1 MTDPKAEFE
10 RLLAELRPRLH
21 RYCARMTGSVIDGE
35 DVLQETLVKAIEA
48 FPHTGPLAN
57 VEGWLFRIAHNAALD
72 FLRRR
77 ARREG
82 VQDGDE
88 ALETIADPDSEIER
102 RQAAAASLRTL
113 MRLPVAQRSSVI
125 LMDVLG
131 HSLEEISEVLESTVP
146 AVKANLHRG
155 RQRLVE
161 LAAEPDDRP
170 PPVLAEADRQRLAAY
185 VARFNARDFDA
196 LRAQLA
202 DDVKVEVVNRT
213 RLSGRGE
220 VGRYFGNYSQTDD
233 WHLVPGLVEGR
244 PAVVVLDPDPAGGPA
259 ALLHADRLAGW
270 PAAERPGFPLC
281 ALRRGWSRAQLQRF
295 VMMPWPDRP
304 VHNRRCYRSVH
315 EGGTTM
321 HKLMTRTAVAALAA
335 VALFSLAPAAFA
347 QAVMYK
353 ADLTGAAQV
362 PPNTTKGTGAL
373 KATYDP
379 ASKKLTYTVT
389 YKDLSGPAT
398 AAHFHGPGRRRC
410 QCRRRRAGRRPAH
423 QPDQGRGHPDRCPG
437 GRPRRRPLVLQRP
450 HRSQPARRD
459 PRPGDEG
466 HVDRIVEL
474 GWSSRPR
481 RTRRASRSSA
491 CRR

>member
-1 MTDPKAEFE
+1 MADPKAEFE

-77 ARREG
+77 SRREG
-82 VQDGDE
+82 VRGDE
-88 ALETIADPDSEIER
+88 ELETIADPDSDIER
-102 RQAAAASLRTL
+102 RQTAAASLRTL

-202 DDVKVEVVNRT
+202 DEVKVEVVNRT
-213 RLSGRGE
+213 RLNGRGE
-220 VGRYFGNYSQTDD
+220 VGRYFGNYSQSSD
-233 WHLVPGLVEGR
+233 WHLVPGLVDGR
-244 PAVVVLDPDPAGGPA
+244 PAVIVHSPDQP
-259 ALLHADRLAGW
+259 
-270 PAAERPGFPLC
+270 
-281 ALRRGWSRAQLQRF
+281 
-295 VMMPWPDRP
+295 
-304 VHNRRCYRSVH
+304 
-315 EGGTTM
+315 
-321 HKLMTRTAVAALAA
+321 
-335 VALFSLAPAAFA
+335 
-347 QAVMYK
+347 
-353 ADLTGAAQV
+353 
-362 PPNTTKGTGAL
+362 
-373 KATYDP
+373 
-379 ASKKLTYTVT
+379 
-389 YKDLSGPAT
+389 SGPPIYFMLLDWAD
-398 AAHFHGPGRRRC
+398 GRL
-410 QCRRRRAGRRPAH
+410 RAVRDFRYARYAVEGAE
-423 QPDQGRGHPDRCPG
+423 
-437 GRPRRRPLVLQRP
+437 LVDFP
-450 HRSQPARRD
+450 
-459 PRPGDEG
+459 
-466 HVDRIVEL
+466 
-474 GWSSRPR
+474 
-481 RTRRASRSSA
+481 
-491 CRR
+491 

>member
-88 ALETIADPDSEIER
+88 ALETIADPDSAIER

-220 VGRYFGNYSQTDD
+220 VGRYFGNYSQTTD

-244 PAVVVLDPDPAGGPA
+244 PAAVVLDPVRPAGPPLYFMLIDWQDGRLLNVRDFRYARYIVEGA
-259 ALLHADRLAGW
+259 ALS
-270 PAAERPGFPLC
+270 FN
-281 ALRRGWSRAQLQRF
+281 AL
-295 VMMPWPDRP
+295 
-304 VHNRRCYRSVH
+304 
-315 EGGTTM
+315 
-321 HKLMTRTAVAALAA
+321 
-335 VALFSLAPAAFA
+335 
-347 QAVMYK
+347 
-353 ADLTGAAQV
+353 
-362 PPNTTKGTGAL
+362 
-373 KATYDP
+373 
-379 ASKKLTYTVT
+379 
-389 YKDLSGPAT
+389 
-398 AAHFHGPGRRRC
+398 
-410 QCRRRRAGRRPAH
+410 
-423 QPDQGRGHPDRCPG
+423 
-437 GRPRRRPLVLQRP
+437 
-450 HRSQPARRD
+450 
-459 PRPGDEG
+459 
-466 HVDRIVEL
+466 
-474 GWSSRPR
+474 
-481 RTRRASRSSA
+481 
-491 CRR
+491 

>member
-244 PAVVVLDPDPAGGPA
+244 PAVVVLDPAQPAGLPLYFMLIDWQDGRLLNVRDFRYA
-259 ALLHADRLAGW
+259 RYVVDGAELSFNAL
-270 PAAERPGFPLC
+270 
-281 ALRRGWSRAQLQRF
+281 
-295 VMMPWPDRP
+295 
-304 VHNRRCYRSVH
+304 
-315 EGGTTM
+315 
-321 HKLMTRTAVAALAA
+321 
-335 VALFSLAPAAFA
+335 
-347 QAVMYK
+347 
-353 ADLTGAAQV
+353 
-362 PPNTTKGTGAL
+362 
-373 KATYDP
+373 
-379 ASKKLTYTVT
+379 
-389 YKDLSGPAT
+389 
-398 AAHFHGPGRRRC
+398 
-410 QCRRRRAGRRPAH
+410 
-423 QPDQGRGHPDRCPG
+423 
-437 GRPRRRPLVLQRP
+437 
-450 HRSQPARRD
+450 
-459 PRPGDEG
+459 
-466 HVDRIVEL
+466 
-474 GWSSRPR
+474 
-481 RTRRASRSSA
+481 
-491 CRR
+491 

>member
-77 ARREG
+77 SRREG

-88 ALETIADPDSEIER
+88 ALEAIADPDSAIDR

-202 DDVKVEVVNRT
+202 DEVKVEVVNRT
-213 RLSGRGE
+213 RLNGRGE
-220 VGRYFGNYSQTDD
+220 VSRYFGNYSQSSD
-233 WHLVPGLVEGR
+233 WHLVPGQVQGR
-244 PAVVVLDPDPAGGPA
+244 PAVVALDPDQPAGPPLYFMLIDWRDGR
-259 ALLHADRLAGW
+259 LLGVRDFRYARYAVED
-270 PAAERPGFPLC
+270 AELI
-281 ALRRGWSRAQLQRF
+281 
-295 VMMPWPDRP
+295 D
-304 VHNRRCYRSVH
+304 
-315 EGGTTM
+315 
-321 HKLMTRTAVAALAA
+321 
-335 VALFSLAPAAFA
+335 FS
-347 QAVMYK
+347 
-353 ADLTGAAQV
+353 
-362 PPNTTKGTGAL
+362 
-373 KATYDP
+373 
-379 ASKKLTYTVT
+379 
-389 YKDLSGPAT
+389 
-398 AAHFHGPGRRRC
+398 
-410 QCRRRRAGRRPAH
+410 
-423 QPDQGRGHPDRCPG
+423 
-437 GRPRRRPLVLQRP
+437 
-450 HRSQPARRD
+450 
-459 PRPGDEG
+459 
-466 HVDRIVEL
+466 
-474 GWSSRPR
+474 
-481 RTRRASRSSA
+481 
-491 CRR
+491 

>member
-1 MTDPKAEFE
+1 MIDPKAEFE

-213 RLSGRGE
+213 RLGGRGE
-220 VGRYFGNYSQTDD
+220 FGRYFGNYSQADD

-244 PAVVVLDPDPAGGPA
+244 PAVVVLDPAQPAGLPLYFMLIDWQDGRLLNVRDFRYA
-259 ALLHADRLAGW
+259 RYVVDGAELSFNAL
-270 PAAERPGFPLC
+270 
-281 ALRRGWSRAQLQRF
+281 
-295 VMMPWPDRP
+295 
-304 VHNRRCYRSVH
+304 
-315 EGGTTM
+315 
-321 HKLMTRTAVAALAA
+321 
-335 VALFSLAPAAFA
+335 
-347 QAVMYK
+347 
-353 ADLTGAAQV
+353 
-362 PPNTTKGTGAL
+362 
-373 KATYDP
+373 
-379 ASKKLTYTVT
+379 
-389 YKDLSGPAT
+389 
-398 AAHFHGPGRRRC
+398 
-410 QCRRRRAGRRPAH
+410 
-423 QPDQGRGHPDRCPG
+423 
-437 GRPRRRPLVLQRP
+437 
-450 HRSQPARRD
+450 
-459 PRPGDEG
+459 
-466 HVDRIVEL
+466 
-474 GWSSRPR
+474 
-481 RTRRASRSSA
+481 
-491 CRR
+491 

>member
-244 PAVVVLDPDPAGGPA
+244 PAVVVLDPDQPAGPPLYFMLIDWQDGRLLNVRDFRYA
-259 ALLHADRLAGW
+259 RYVVDGAELSFNAL
-270 PAAERPGFPLC
+270 
-281 ALRRGWSRAQLQRF
+281 
-295 VMMPWPDRP
+295 
-304 VHNRRCYRSVH
+304 
-315 EGGTTM
+315 
-321 HKLMTRTAVAALAA
+321 
-335 VALFSLAPAAFA
+335 
-347 QAVMYK
+347 
-353 ADLTGAAQV
+353 
-362 PPNTTKGTGAL
+362 
-373 KATYDP
+373 
-379 ASKKLTYTVT
+379 
-389 YKDLSGPAT
+389 
-398 AAHFHGPGRRRC
+398 
-410 QCRRRRAGRRPAH
+410 
-423 QPDQGRGHPDRCPG
+423 
-437 GRPRRRPLVLQRP
+437 
-450 HRSQPARRD
+450 
-459 PRPGDEG
+459 
-466 HVDRIVEL
+466 
-474 GWSSRPR
+474 
-481 RTRRASRSSA
+481 
-491 CRR
+491 

>member
-77 ARREG
+77 SRREG

-88 ALETIADPDSEIER
+88 ALETIADPDSEIDR

-202 DDVKVEVVNRT
+202 DEVKVEVVNRT
-213 RLSGRGE
+213 RLNGRGE
-220 VGRYFGNYSQTDD
+220 VSRYFGNYSQSSD
-233 WHLVPGLVEGR
+233 WHLVPGLVDGR
-244 PAVVVLDPDPAGGPA
+244 PAVIVHSPDQP
-259 ALLHADRLAGW
+259 
-270 PAAERPGFPLC
+270 
-281 ALRRGWSRAQLQRF
+281 
-295 VMMPWPDRP
+295 
-304 VHNRRCYRSVH
+304 
-315 EGGTTM
+315 
-321 HKLMTRTAVAALAA
+321 
-335 VALFSLAPAAFA
+335 
-347 QAVMYK
+347 
-353 ADLTGAAQV
+353 
-362 PPNTTKGTGAL
+362 
-373 KATYDP
+373 
-379 ASKKLTYTVT
+379 
-389 YKDLSGPAT
+389 SGPPIYFMLLSWAD
-398 AAHFHGPGRRRC
+398 GRLLEIRDFRY
-410 QCRRRRAGRRPAH
+410 
-423 QPDQGRGHPDRCPG
+423 
-437 GRPRRRPLVLQRP
+437 
-450 HRSQPARRD
+450 ARY
-459 PRPGDEG
+459 
-466 HVDRIVEL
+466 VVEDAEL
-474 GWSSRPR
+474 IDFS
-481 RTRRASRSSA
+481 
-491 CRR
+491 

>member
-82 VQDGDE
+82 VQDGNE
-88 ALETIADPDSEIER
+88 ALETIADPDSAIER

-161 LAAEPDDRP
+161 LAAEPDDRA

-233 WHLVPGLVEGR
+233 WRLAPGLVEGR
-244 PAVVVLDPDPAGGPA
+244 PAVVALDPD
-259 ALLHADRLAGW
+259 
-270 PAAERPGFPLC
+270 
-281 ALRRGWSRAQLQRF
+281 Q
-295 VMMPWPDRP
+295 
-304 VHNRRCYRSVH
+304 
-315 EGGTTM
+315 
-321 HKLMTRTAVAALAA
+321 
-335 VALFSLAPAAFA
+335 
-347 QAVMYK
+347 
-353 ADLTGAAQV
+353 
-362 PPNTTKGTGAL
+362 
-373 KATYDP
+373 P
-379 ASKKLTYTVT
+379 ASPPLYFMLIDWRDGRLLNVRDFR
-389 YKDLSGPAT
+389 YARYVVDGAELSLNA
-398 AAHFHGPGRRRC
+398 
-410 QCRRRRAGRRPAH
+410 
-423 QPDQGRGHPDRCPG
+423 
-437 GRPRRRPLVLQRP
+437 L
-450 HRSQPARRD
+450 
-459 PRPGDEG
+459 
-466 HVDRIVEL
+466 
-474 GWSSRPR
+474 
-481 RTRRASRSSA
+481 
-491 CRR
+491 

>member
-77 ARREG
+77 TRREG
-82 VQDGDE
+82 MQGDE
-88 ALETIADPDSEIER
+88 ELETIADPDSEVER

-170 PPVLAEADRQRLAAY
+170 LPVLAETDRQRLAAY

-196 LRAQLA
+196 LRTQLA
-202 DDVKVEVVNRT
+202 DEVKVEVVNRT

-220 VGRYFGNYSQTDD
+220 VGRYFTNYSQTSD

-244 PAVVVLDPDPAGGPA
+244 PAVVVLDPDQPAGPPLYFMLIDWRDGHLLNVRDFRYA
-259 ALLHADRLAGW
+259 RYVVDGAEVSLNAL
-270 PAAERPGFPLC
+270 
-281 ALRRGWSRAQLQRF
+281 
-295 VMMPWPDRP
+295 
-304 VHNRRCYRSVH
+304 
-315 EGGTTM
+315 
-321 HKLMTRTAVAALAA
+321 
-335 VALFSLAPAAFA
+335 
-347 QAVMYK
+347 
-353 ADLTGAAQV
+353 
-362 PPNTTKGTGAL
+362 
-373 KATYDP
+373 
-379 ASKKLTYTVT
+379 
-389 YKDLSGPAT
+389 
-398 AAHFHGPGRRRC
+398 
-410 QCRRRRAGRRPAH
+410 
-423 QPDQGRGHPDRCPG
+423 
-437 GRPRRRPLVLQRP
+437 
-450 HRSQPARRD
+450 
-459 PRPGDEG
+459 
-466 HVDRIVEL
+466 
-474 GWSSRPR
+474 
-481 RTRRASRSSA
+481 
-491 CRR
+491 

>member
-1 MTDPKAEFE
+1 MIDPKAEFE

-82 VQDGDE
+82 IHDGDE
-88 ALETIADPDSEIER
+88 ALETIADPDSVIER

-170 PPVLAEADRQRLAAY
+170 PPVLAEVDRQRLAAY

-220 VGRYFGNYSQTDD
+220 VGRYFGNYSQTND
-233 WHLVPGLVEGR
+233 WHLAPGLVEGR
-244 PAVVVLDPDPAGGPA
+244 PAVVVLDPAQPAGLPVYFMLIDWRDGRLLA
-259 ALLHADRLAGW
+259 VRDFRYARYVVDGAELSFNAL
-270 PAAERPGFPLC
+270 
-281 ALRRGWSRAQLQRF
+281 
-295 VMMPWPDRP
+295 
-304 VHNRRCYRSVH
+304 
-315 EGGTTM
+315 
-321 HKLMTRTAVAALAA
+321 
-335 VALFSLAPAAFA
+335 
-347 QAVMYK
+347 
-353 ADLTGAAQV
+353 
-362 PPNTTKGTGAL
+362 
-373 KATYDP
+373 
-379 ASKKLTYTVT
+379 
-389 YKDLSGPAT
+389 
-398 AAHFHGPGRRRC
+398 
-410 QCRRRRAGRRPAH
+410 
-423 QPDQGRGHPDRCPG
+423 
-437 GRPRRRPLVLQRP
+437 
-450 HRSQPARRD
+450 
-459 PRPGDEG
+459 
-466 HVDRIVEL
+466 
-474 GWSSRPR
+474 
-481 RTRRASRSSA
+481 
-491 CRR
+491 

>member
-1 MTDPKAEFE
+1 MIDPKAEFE

-82 VQDGDE
+82 IQDGDE
-88 ALETIADPDSEIER
+88 ALETIADPDSAIER

-220 VGRYFGNYSQTDD
+220 VGRYFGNYSQTND
-233 WHLVPGLVEGR
+233 WHLAPGLVEGR
-244 PAVVVLDPDPAGGPA
+244 PAVVVLDPAQPAGLPVYFMLIDWRDGRLLA
-259 ALLHADRLAGW
+259 VRDFRYARYVVEGAELSFNAL
-270 PAAERPGFPLC
+270 
-281 ALRRGWSRAQLQRF
+281 
-295 VMMPWPDRP
+295 
-304 VHNRRCYRSVH
+304 
-315 EGGTTM
+315 
-321 HKLMTRTAVAALAA
+321 
-335 VALFSLAPAAFA
+335 
-347 QAVMYK
+347 
-353 ADLTGAAQV
+353 
-362 PPNTTKGTGAL
+362 
-373 KATYDP
+373 
-379 ASKKLTYTVT
+379 
-389 YKDLSGPAT
+389 
-398 AAHFHGPGRRRC
+398 
-410 QCRRRRAGRRPAH
+410 
-423 QPDQGRGHPDRCPG
+423 
-437 GRPRRRPLVLQRP
+437 
-450 HRSQPARRD
+450 
-459 PRPGDEG
+459 
-466 HVDRIVEL
+466 
-474 GWSSRPR
+474 
-481 RTRRASRSSA
+481 
-491 CRR
+491 

>member
-82 VQDGDE
+82 IQDGDE
-88 ALETIADPDSEIER
+88 ALETIADPDSAIER

-220 VGRYFGNYSQTDD
+220 VGRYYGNYSQTDD
-233 WHLVPGLVEGR
+233 WHLAPGLVEGR
-244 PAVVVLDPDPAGGPA
+244 PAVVVLDPAQPAGLPVYFMLIDWRDGRLLNVRDFRYA
-259 ALLHADRLAGW
+259 RYVVEGAELSFNAL
-270 PAAERPGFPLC
+270 
-281 ALRRGWSRAQLQRF
+281 
-295 VMMPWPDRP
+295 
-304 VHNRRCYRSVH
+304 
-315 EGGTTM
+315 
-321 HKLMTRTAVAALAA
+321 
-335 VALFSLAPAAFA
+335 
-347 QAVMYK
+347 
-353 ADLTGAAQV
+353 
-362 PPNTTKGTGAL
+362 
-373 KATYDP
+373 
-379 ASKKLTYTVT
+379 
-389 YKDLSGPAT
+389 
-398 AAHFHGPGRRRC
+398 
-410 QCRRRRAGRRPAH
+410 
-423 QPDQGRGHPDRCPG
+423 
-437 GRPRRRPLVLQRP
+437 
-450 HRSQPARRD
+450 
-459 PRPGDEG
+459 
-466 HVDRIVEL
+466 
-474 GWSSRPR
+474 
-481 RTRRASRSSA
+481 
-491 CRR
+491 

>member
-88 ALETIADPDSEIER
+88 ALETIADPDSVIER

-161 LAAEPDDRP
+161 LAA
-170 PPVLAEADRQRLAAY
+170 Y

-233 WHLVPGLVEGR
+233 WHLAPGLVEGR
-244 PAVVVLDPDPAGGPA
+244 PAVVVLEPGLPAGPPTYFMLIDWQG
-259 ALLHADRLAGW
+259 DRLLNVRDFRYARYVVDG
-270 PAAERPGFPLC
+270 AELSLN
-281 ALRRGWSRAQLQRF
+281 AL
-295 VMMPWPDRP
+295 
-304 VHNRRCYRSVH
+304 
-315 EGGTTM
+315 
-321 HKLMTRTAVAALAA
+321 
-335 VALFSLAPAAFA
+335 
-347 QAVMYK
+347 
-353 ADLTGAAQV
+353 
-362 PPNTTKGTGAL
+362 
-373 KATYDP
+373 
-379 ASKKLTYTVT
+379 
-389 YKDLSGPAT
+389 
-398 AAHFHGPGRRRC
+398 
-410 QCRRRRAGRRPAH
+410 
-423 QPDQGRGHPDRCPG
+423 
-437 GRPRRRPLVLQRP
+437 
-450 HRSQPARRD
+450 
-459 PRPGDEG
+459 
-466 HVDRIVEL
+466 
-474 GWSSRPR
+474 
-481 RTRRASRSSA
+481 
-491 CRR
+491 

>member
-1 MTDPKAEFE
+1 MADPKAEFE

-57 VEGWLFRIAHNAALD
+57 AEGRLFRIAHNTALD

-88 ALETIADPDSEIER
+88 ALETIADPDSAIER

-202 DDVKVEVVNRT
+202 DEVKVEVVNRT
-213 RLSGRGE
+213 RLNGRGE
-220 VGRYFGNYSQTDD
+220 VGRYFGNYSETSD
-233 WHLVPGLVEGR
+233 WHLVPGLVDRR
-244 PAVVVLDPDPAGGPA
+244 PAVIVYSPDQPSGPPIYFMLLDWAD
-259 ALLHADRLAGW
+259 DRLLEVRDFRYARYVVEG
-270 PAAERPGFPLC
+270 AELIDFP
-281 ALRRGWSRAQLQRF
+281 
-295 VMMPWPDRP
+295 
-304 VHNRRCYRSVH
+304 
-315 EGGTTM
+315 
-321 HKLMTRTAVAALAA
+321 
-335 VALFSLAPAAFA
+335 
-347 QAVMYK
+347 
-353 ADLTGAAQV
+353 
-362 PPNTTKGTGAL
+362 
-373 KATYDP
+373 
-379 ASKKLTYTVT
+379 
-389 YKDLSGPAT
+389 
-398 AAHFHGPGRRRC
+398 
-410 QCRRRRAGRRPAH
+410 
-423 QPDQGRGHPDRCPG
+423 
-437 GRPRRRPLVLQRP
+437 
-450 HRSQPARRD
+450 
-459 PRPGDEG
+459 
-466 HVDRIVEL
+466 
-474 GWSSRPR
+474 
-481 RTRRASRSSA
+481 
-491 CRR
+491 

>member
-21 RYCARMTGSVIDGE
+21 RFCARMTGSVIDGE

-82 VQDGDE
+82 IQDGDE
-88 ALETIADPDSEIER
+88 ALETIADPDSTIER

-233 WHLVPGLVEGR
+233 WHLAPGLVEGR
-244 PAVVVLDPDPAGGPA
+244 PAVVVLDPAQPAGLPVYFMLIDWRDGRLLA
-259 ALLHADRLAGW
+259 VRDFRYARYVVEGAELSFNAL
-270 PAAERPGFPLC
+270 
-281 ALRRGWSRAQLQRF
+281 
-295 VMMPWPDRP
+295 
-304 VHNRRCYRSVH
+304 
-315 EGGTTM
+315 
-321 HKLMTRTAVAALAA
+321 
-335 VALFSLAPAAFA
+335 
-347 QAVMYK
+347 
-353 ADLTGAAQV
+353 
-362 PPNTTKGTGAL
+362 
-373 KATYDP
+373 
-379 ASKKLTYTVT
+379 
-389 YKDLSGPAT
+389 
-398 AAHFHGPGRRRC
+398 
-410 QCRRRRAGRRPAH
+410 
-423 QPDQGRGHPDRCPG
+423 
-437 GRPRRRPLVLQRP
+437 
-450 HRSQPARRD
+450 
-459 PRPGDEG
+459 
-466 HVDRIVEL
+466 
-474 GWSSRPR
+474 
-481 RTRRASRSSA
+481 
-491 CRR
+491 

>member
-35 DVLQETLVKAIEA
+35 DVLQETLIKAIEA

-57 VEGWLFRIAHNAALD
+57 AEGWLFRIAHNASLD

-82 VQDGDE
+82 AQGGDE
-88 ALETIADPDSEIER
+88 ELEAIADPDSEIER

-155 RQRLVE
+155 RQRLSA

-170 PPVLAEADRQRLAAY
+170 ALADADRQRLAAY

-202 DDVKVEVVNRT
+202 DEVKVEVVNRT
-213 RLSGRGE
+213 RLNGRGE
-220 VGRYFGNYSQTDD
+220 VGRYFTNYSQTTD

-244 PAVVVLDPDPAGGPA
+244 PAVVVLDPG
-259 ALLHADRLAGW
+259 
-270 PAAERPGFPLC
+270 
-281 ALRRGWSRAQLQRF
+281 
-295 VMMPWPDRP
+295 
-304 VHNRRCYRSVH
+304 
-315 EGGTTM
+315 
-321 HKLMTRTAVAALAA
+321 
-335 VALFSLAPAAFA
+335 
-347 QAVMYK
+347 
-353 ADLTGAAQV
+353 
-362 PPNTTKGTGAL
+362 
-373 KATYDP
+373 
-379 ASKKLTYTVT
+379 
-389 YKDLSGPAT
+389 
-398 AAHFHGPGRRRC
+398 
-410 QCRRRRAGRRPAH
+410 RRAGPPLYFMLIDWR
-423 QPDQGRGHPDRCPG
+423 DDRLLNV
-437 GRPRRRPLVLQRP
+437 RDFRY
-450 HRSQPARRD
+450 ARYVID
-459 PRPGDEG
+459 GA
-466 HVDRIVEL
+466 EL
-474 GWSSRPR
+474 SLN
-481 RTRRASRSSA
+481 AL
-491 CRR
+491 

>member
-88 ALETIADPDSEIER
+88 ALETIADPDSVIER

-161 LAAEPDDRP
+161 LAAEPDDRA

-233 WHLVPGLVEGR
+233 WHLAPGLVEGR
-244 PAVVVLDPDPAGGPA
+244 PAVVVLDPAQPAGLPLYFMLIDWRDGHLLNVRDFRYA
-259 ALLHADRLAGW
+259 SYVVDGAELSFNAL
-270 PAAERPGFPLC
+270 
-281 ALRRGWSRAQLQRF
+281 
-295 VMMPWPDRP
+295 
-304 VHNRRCYRSVH
+304 
-315 EGGTTM
+315 
-321 HKLMTRTAVAALAA
+321 
-335 VALFSLAPAAFA
+335 
-347 QAVMYK
+347 
-353 ADLTGAAQV
+353 
-362 PPNTTKGTGAL
+362 
-373 KATYDP
+373 
-379 ASKKLTYTVT
+379 
-389 YKDLSGPAT
+389 
-398 AAHFHGPGRRRC
+398 
-410 QCRRRRAGRRPAH
+410 
-423 QPDQGRGHPDRCPG
+423 
-437 GRPRRRPLVLQRP
+437 
-450 HRSQPARRD
+450 
-459 PRPGDEG
+459 
-466 HVDRIVEL
+466 
-474 GWSSRPR
+474 
-481 RTRRASRSSA
+481 
-491 CRR
+491 

>member
-1 MTDPKAEFE
+1 MADPKAEFE

-35 DVLQETLVKAIEA
+35 DVLQETLIKAIEA

-77 ARREG
+77 SRREG

-88 ALETIADPDSEIER
+88 ALETIADPDSEIDR
-102 RQAAAASLRTL
+102 RQTAAASLRTL

-146 AVKANLHRG
+146 AIKANLHRG

-220 VGRYFGNYSQTDD
+220 VGRYFGNYSETSD
-233 WHLVPGLVEGR
+233 WLLAPGLVEGR
-244 PAVVVLDPDPAGGPA
+244 PAVIVHDPDQP
-259 ALLHADRLAGW
+259 
-270 PAAERPGFPLC
+270 
-281 ALRRGWSRAQLQRF
+281 
-295 VMMPWPDRP
+295 
-304 VHNRRCYRSVH
+304 
-315 EGGTTM
+315 
-321 HKLMTRTAVAALAA
+321 
-335 VALFSLAPAAFA
+335 
-347 QAVMYK
+347 
-353 ADLTGAAQV
+353 
-362 PPNTTKGTGAL
+362 
-373 KATYDP
+373 
-379 ASKKLTYTVT
+379 
-389 YKDLSGPAT
+389 SGPPIY
-398 AAHFHGPGRRRC
+398 FM
-410 QCRRRRAGRRPAH
+410 
-423 QPDQGRGHPDRCPG
+423 
-437 GRPRRRPLVLQRP
+437 L
-450 HRSQPARRD
+450 
-459 PRPGDEG
+459 
-466 HVDRIVEL
+466 L
-474 GWSSRPR
+474 GWADGRLSDVRDFRYARYAVEGAELIDSS
-481 RTRRASRSSA
+481 
-491 CRR
+491 